1 MYLVVFKVQ
10 ALNYNNIM
18 KTWFPL
24 DNAAKVFPSV
34 VTDRVTTVFRLS
46 VTLDHPIKVKKLQI
60 ALDKTLIDY
69 PQFNVHCRSG
79 FFWFYF
85 EENRKRLRVTQES
98 LYPCRKI
105 PIHRRGVHPIQV
117 MAFHNRISL
126 ELSHCVTDGTGA
138 MFLLQHITK
147 RYFIELGIEIEL
159 EVRTPE
165 IIEEEMEDSFKRYF
179 NPQIPPP
186 RKSDKAFH
194 VPWKAEMTDV
204 YNIITGLC
212 PADKVKEVAKGYGV
226 TITEYLLTVLG
237 HSLQKVFLSLPAKK
251 RRKLSK
257 PFRLMVP
264 INLRKMFPS
273 RTLRNFFLSIEPSFD
288 PELGEFTFEEIMKII
303 HHFMQVEVNNKY
315 IQRQISR
322 NIQGQTDT
330 KLIPLWM
337 KNIILRALYVKL
349 GESKY
354 STSIS
359 NMGIVKFPDEIKDRI
374 TKCEF
379 IPPPSELSKVKLGVI
394 TLNNTMSITFGSI
407 VRETILEQYFFSHL
421 VKDGIPVEIESN
433 RS

>member
-1 MYLVVFKVQ
+1 M
-10 ALNYNNIM
+10 NYNDNM

-34 VTDRVTTVFRLS
+34 VSDRVTTVFRLS
-46 VTLDHPIKVKKLQI
+46 VTLDHPIKVKELQV

-85 EENRKRLRVTQES
+85 EENRKRLRVSQDS
-98 LYPCRKI
+98 LSPCRKI
-105 PIHRRGVHPIQV
+105 PIRRRGVHPIQV
-117 MAFHNRISL
+117 LAFHNRISL
-126 ELSHCVTDGTGA
+126 EVSHCVTDGTGA
-138 MFLLQHITK
+138 LHLLQHLTK
-147 RYFIELGIEIEL
+147 RYFIELGVEIEL
-159 EVRTPE
+159 EERTKE
-165 IIEEEMEDSFKRYF
+165 LIEEEMEDSFKKYF

-194 VPWKAEMTDV
+194 VPWKSEMPDIYHV
-204 YNIITGLC
+204 ITGFL
-212 PADKVKEVAKGYGV
+212 PSDKVKEVAKSYGV

-237 HSLQKVFLSLPAKK
+237 YSLQQVFLNLPPKK
-251 RRKLSK
+251 RRRLSK

-264 INLRKMFPS
+264 VNLRKMFPS
-273 RTLRNFFLSIEPSFD
+273 KTLRNFFLSIEPSFD
-288 PELGEFTFEEIMKII
+288 PELGEFSFDEIKKII

-322 NIQGQTDT
+322 NIQGQMDT
-330 KLIPLWM
+330 KLIPLWL
-337 KNIILRALYVKL
+337 KNIILRGLYVKL

-359 NMGIVKFPDEIKDRI
+359 NMGIVTFPDSISDRI
-374 TKCEF
+374 LKCEF
-379 IPPPSELSKVKLGVI
+379 IPPPSALCKIKAGVI
-394 TLNNTMSITFGSI
+394 TMNNSMAITFGSI
-407 VRETILEQYFFSHL
+407 VSETQLEQLFFSRL
-421 VKDGIPVEIESN
+421 IEDGIPVEIESN